1 MELSETTQK
10 FKIGRITYVL
20 PSVVFNG
27 GAAYLLCFES
37 INEGREWKASYKC
50 NLVYTLGDV
59 FVLDVYAET
68 FNGAIKK
75 LHAKIKK
82 IEA

>member
-27 GAAYLLCFES
+27 GAAYLLCFEL
-37 INEGREWKASYKC
+37 INKGREWRASYK
-50 NLVYTLGDV
+50 YKLGEV

-75 LHAKIKK
+75 LHAKVKK